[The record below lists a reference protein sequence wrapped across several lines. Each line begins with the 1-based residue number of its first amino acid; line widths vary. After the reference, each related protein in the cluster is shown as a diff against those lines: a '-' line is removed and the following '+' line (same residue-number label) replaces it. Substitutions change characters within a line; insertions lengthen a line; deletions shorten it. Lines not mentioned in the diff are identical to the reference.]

1 MWFLFLPVGCRRVD
15 YFHILVDFPVFFL
28 LLVSSSIL
36 YGWRRYFM
44 WFQLLKCVKTCLVDY
59 MWSVGRI
66 FYVYLRRMYSAAWR
80 EMFCI
85 CPLSLTGLI
94 VLLKSSVSLLIFHM
108 DIHYLK
114 WNTEVLIIVLLSIS
128 SFNSVNIFSTYICV
142 AMLCVYTLHL
152 LKYSLD

>member
-94 VLLKSSVSLLIFHM
+94 VLLKSSVSLLIFC
-108 DIHYLK
+108 L
-114 WNTEVLIIVLLSIS
+114 VVLSIAERRNES
-128 SFNSVNIFSTYICV
+128 LPLLQCCCSFLPLVLSMIHIFG
-142 AMLCVYTLHL
+142 
-152 LKYSLD
+152 SLNLS